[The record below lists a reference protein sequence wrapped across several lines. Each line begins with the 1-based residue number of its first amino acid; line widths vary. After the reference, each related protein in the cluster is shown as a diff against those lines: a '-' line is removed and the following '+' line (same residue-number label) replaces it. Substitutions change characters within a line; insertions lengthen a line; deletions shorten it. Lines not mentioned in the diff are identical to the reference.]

1 MSYQVLIQP
10 TAFQEIET
18 NYRWQ
23 CDNLSAE
30 IANNWYYELQ
40 DAIASLENSPNRC
53 SKAPEASVIEREI
66 RQLWV
71 GKRRKYRVLF
81 VVKDNIVA
89 ILHLRHSQQSY
100 IGDES
105 E

>member
-18 NYRWQ
+18 SYRWM

-30 IANNWYYELQ
+30 VANSWYYEFL
-40 DAIASLENSPNRC
+40 DAIASLKEFPNRC
-53 SKAPEASVIEREI
+53 SIAPEAPVIGREI

-71 GKRRKYRVLF
+71 EKRRKYRVLF
-81 VVKDNIVA
+81 VVSENTVA
-89 ILHLRHSQQSY
+89 ILHVRNSRQSDL
-100 IGDES
+100 GEES